1 MTVMS
6 SKCKQ
11 AEMRQISFTVAEDV
25 LSRFTTLL
33 QSGIY
38 LEAPQGTSIS
48 GLLTTLPEFTEEYAR
63 QRIQTIFL
71 NGLPADHLQQKLF
84 GTEAVLALSAAMPGL
99 AGAIFRKGG
108 VHASLRTETAG
119 ELSGENSNNQP
130 LQVRLK
136 LFNMIAVERGI
147 PILGDGCVVMAPALG
162 KFLAYRPPLLAAI
175 KELTMNGKA
184 TNPLTLPGRLQS
196 EEMISLTI
204 RSSNDN

>member
-11 AEMRQISFTVAEDV
+11 AEMRQISFTVTADV

-71 NGLPADHLQQKLF
+71 NGLPADHLHQELF

-119 ELSGENSNNQP
+119 ELSETNTNDQP
-130 LQVRLK
+130 IRVRLK
-136 LFNMIAVERGI
+136 LFNMIAVERGV
-147 PILGDGCVVMAPALG
+147 PILNNGCVIMASSLG

-175 KELTMNGKA
+175 SKSTMNGEELA
-184 TNPLTLPGRLQS
+184 PPTLASQLQS
-196 EEMISLTI
+196 EELITLSI
-204 RSSNDN
+204 RNSYDS